1 MKYYIRL
8 INPNE
13 NKISYLTHKNKIKF
27 CKTTALKYAQEFI
40 KNFPHYTFQLEK
52 EFWIKYF
59 LRLVRHVAKKD
70 MIDKATI

>member
-52 EFWIKYF
+52 EF
-59 LRLVRHVAKKD
+59 
-70 MIDKATI
+70 